1 MASSK
6 TPLSSWQ
13 QALKFINKCPL
24 CGKVYNLEH
33 AYLFAEESAAQFVH
47 ITCNHCQSYFVAMIL
62 MLGQGLSSVGMITD
76 LSLEDVK
83 RLYKTSA
90 ITLDEALSG
99 YQLMKTTHF
108 NSLILNGK

>member
-1 MASSK
+1 MPSSK

-24 CGKVYNLEH
+24 CGKVYNPEH
-33 AYLFAEESAAQFVH
+33 AHLFAEENTAHFIH

-62 MLGQGLSSVGMITD
+62 MLGQGLSSVGMVTD
-76 LSLEDVK
+76 LSLDDVK
-83 RLYKTSA
+83 RLYKSSE

-99 YQLMKTTHF
+99 YKLMKTTHF
-108 NSLILNGK
+108 NSLILNKK

>member
-1 MASSK
+1 MSSSK

-24 CGKVYNLEH
+24 CGKVYNPEQ
-33 AYLFAEESAAQFVH
+33 AYLFAEENTAHLIH
-47 ITCNHCQSYFVAMIL
+47 ITCNHCQGYFVAMIL
-62 MLGQGLSSVGMITD
+62 MLGHGLSSVGMVTD

-83 RLYKTSA
+83 RLYKSSE

-99 YQLMKTTHF
+99 YKLMKTTQF
-108 NSLILNGK
+108 NSLILNKK